1 MGREAGSTPGAWL
14 CGMGMRTGTWTGMGT
29 GCHPSPP
36 GPHRT
41 AQPAMGHLQPER
53 VLTRIATLFIPTCS
67 LCCVLCSVTPQLRRS
82 RLLLGTELQPRSPPG
97 RTRAPQLRAAEPL
110 LVPLGPSP
118 AAGAEPGG
126 SDPPGSKGCASELG
140 LHGETLL
147 QVPSSPFHAAPLG
160 SAKRTAWVSSPPLQV
175 PTSFS
180 PSDPCEPS
188 ITRAANSLMLVYQAF
203 LRCHRGNLSPVLGGG
218 KSLSRLTSSELLGE
232 PVQENPLA
240 RPMGSP
246 LCTQLRCRALSQQRP
261 GSVQLHQPFCVHI
274 PSSALS
280 LEAPK

>member
-1 MGREAGSTPGAWL
+1 M
-14 CGMGMRTGTWTGMGT
+14 
-29 GCHPSPP
+29 
-36 GPHRT
+36 
-41 AQPAMGHLQPER
+41 
-53 VLTRIATLFIPTCS
+53 
-67 LCCVLCSVTPQLRRS
+67 
-82 RLLLGTELQPRSPPG
+82 GTELQPRSPPG
-97 RTRAPQLRAAEPL
+97 RTRAPRLRAAEPL

-126 SDPPGSKGCASELG
+126 SAPPGSKGCASELG

-160 SAKRTAWVSSPPLQV
+160 SAKRAAWVSSPPLQV

-218 KSLSRLTSSELLGE
+218 KSLSRLTSSKLLGE

-240 RPMGSP
+240 RPTGSP
-246 LCTQLRCRALSQQRP
+246 LCAQLRCCALSQQRP
-261 GSVQLHQPFCVHI
+261 GSVQLHQPFCAHI

-280 LEAPK
+280 LGAPKRHLGPPGGPAPRWVQTQHPCRPTWVASGTCGSCQSEAPWRMNHAESILPKISLPEPKPEAFPPSTSEKKMGFV